1 MSPASYLTA
10 PPRVAASIVAPAR
23 FELAPRR
30 GAAGRRYDAAI
41 ALLIWISV
49 LVLVLA
55 IVGSAVVLVLR
66 ARRAWRTFRTF
77 ADTAAQALTAVE
89 HAAAAAEARAVSL
102 TQDTARL
109 QDAIARLEESLAHL
123 AVLRGAAGDL
133 RATVTGVRG
142 AVPRK

>member
-10 PPRVAASIVAPAR
+10 PPRVAASIIAPAR
-23 FELAPRR
+23 SKSRLARR
-30 GAAGRRYDAAI
+30 AAGRRYDAAI
-41 ALLIWISV
+41 ALLIWISA

-55 IVGSAVVLVLR
+55 IVGSAVVLVLH
-66 ARRAWRTFRTF
+66 ARRAWRTFRSF
-77 ADTAAQALTAVE
+77 ADTTAEALTAVE
-89 HAAAAAEARAVSL
+89 RAAAAAEARAASL

-109 QDAIARLEESLAHL
+109 QAAITRLEESLAHL

-133 RATVTGVRG
+133 RATVTGLRG